1 MDGSVPLL
9 RSRTLR
15 RGRGDPPLPR
25 PGDGAVLRPALRNR
39 FHRQE
44 LAMDLL
50 FLAPQLVLY
59 VALTLVPFVV
69 ALPIVLTDR
78 VDFLDQSVSFVGF
91 RNFVSIFSSPVR
103 EVFLPALGRTA
114 VFVVLNYLMVYLFGM
129 SLALV
134 MYEARTKF
142 DRFFFI
148 VLFLPLM
155 LSGVGAGMLLN
166 MLFARD
172 SGTINL
178 LLLKLGVLRTAID
191 IKNPGATAV
200 TLPLLVGWR
209 YAGYNMALFLSGL
222 LSIPQ
227 ETIDASIVDGAA
239 YWQRVRFIYIPQMVP
254 AIVMATIFALIGSV
268 GIFDEPVG
276 MGGLFANR
284 SAEYFAIVLYKFGF
298 GGGASSTSPQSG
310 TLAQAV
316 AMSLTVYL
324 PLICVAFVLTRLQKK
339 LQY

>member
-1 MDGSVPLL
+1 MDV
-9 RSRTLR
+9 
-15 RGRGDPPLPR
+15 
-25 PGDGAVLRPALRNR
+25 
-39 FHRQE
+39 
-44 LAMDLL
+44 L
-50 FLAPQLVLY
+50 FLAPQLILY
-59 VALTLVPFVV
+59 IALTLVPFVI

-78 VDFLDQSVSFVGF
+78 VDFLDQTVSFVGLK
-91 RNFVSIFSSPVR
+91 NFVALFSLPIR
-103 EVFLPALGRTA
+103 DVFLPALSRTA
-114 VFVVLNYLMVYLFGM
+114 VFVALNYAMVYLFGM
-129 SLALV
+129 SLALI
-134 MYEARTKF
+134 MFEART
-142 DRFFFI
+142 RLAQPFFV

-155 LSGVGAGMLLN
+155 LSGVGAGMILT

-178 LLLKLGVLRTAID
+178 LLLKLGVIGEAFD
-191 IKNPGATAV
+191 IKNPAATAV
-200 TLPLLVGWR
+200 TLPLMVGWR

-222 LSIPQ
+222 LGIPQ
-227 ETIDASIVDGAA
+227 ETIDASVVDGAG
-239 YWQRVRFIYIPQMVP
+239 YWQRVRYIYVPQMVP

-298 GGGASSTSPQSG
+298 GGGASSSSPQSG

-324 PLICVAFVLTRLQKK
+324 PLIVVAFFLTRLQKK